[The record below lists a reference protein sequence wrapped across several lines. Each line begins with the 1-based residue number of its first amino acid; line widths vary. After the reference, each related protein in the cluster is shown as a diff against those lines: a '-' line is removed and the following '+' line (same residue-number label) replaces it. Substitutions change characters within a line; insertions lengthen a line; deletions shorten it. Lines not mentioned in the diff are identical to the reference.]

1 MDNLKIAAVI
11 PARYASSRF
20 PGKALAEINGKAM
33 IARVVE
39 AVNKCSLIDELYV
52 ATDDVRIEKAVNKT
66 VAKPVMTSTSHRCGT
81 DRIAEAVENI
91 EADLIVNVQGDEPLI
106 QAETIKK
113 AVEPF
118 FREKELLMSTLKR
131 KISAEQADNP
141 DIVKVITD
149 QNDYALY
156 FSRSPVPFYRD
167 AEKSTQQYYQHIG
180 LYVYRKDFLIKY
192 AAMDSTP
199 LEKAESLEQLR
210 ALENGFKIKVIETD
224 ASLIG
229 VDRREDIE
237 LVEAELNKRNA

>member
-180 LYVYRKDFLIKY
+180 LYVYRRDFLLKY
-192 AAMDSTP
+192 AGMDRTT

-210 ALENGFKIKVIETD
+210 ALQNGYQIKVLETE
-224 ASLIG
+224 AKLIG

-237 LVEAELNKRNA
+237 LVEKELKRRNI